1 MELAAA
7 GEDLKK
13 LREIARAHIEKA
25 AAGDM
30 QAIKDLADRLDG
42 RPAQIL
48 EHSGPDSE
56 PIRKFVHE
64 IVHVTETPEQIAAE
78 GEEPLLI
85 EWRAVRDGNGSGCD
99 DRVAEGRGSLKGCDA
114 AAEGSAVSK
123 TENPAAC
130 AEKIS
135 MRRY

>member
-30 QAIKDLADRLDG
+30 QAIKELADRLDG
-42 RPAQIL
+42 RPAQAL
-48 EHSGPDSE
+48 EHNGTDSE
-56 PIRKFVHE
+56 PIAKIVRE
-64 IVHVTETPEQIAAE
+64 IVHVTATPEEIAAE

-85 EWRAVRDGNGSGCD
+85 DWRGVRDGNGSG
-99 DRVAEGRGSLKGCDA
+99 
-114 AAEGSAVSK
+114 
-123 TENPAAC
+123 
-130 AEKIS
+130 
-135 MRRY
+135 RR